1 MNLKYRNFRA
11 NINSQ
16 DLAIPNSQAL
26 VSQISEHEKI
36 KHILIG
42 SSFAVMNTIR
52 ILHELGYANADE
64 WSPLLPT
71 SNPGEFESIL
81 IRLITAQ

>member
-1 MNLKYRNFRA
+1 MNLKDRNFRA

-16 DLAIPNSQAL
+16 ELAIPNSQAL
-26 VSQISEHEKI
+26 VCQISEHEKI

-42 SSFAVMNTIR
+42 SSFAVMKTIR
-52 ILHELGYANADE
+52 ILHELGYANVDE

-81 IRLITAQ
+81 IRLITAR

>member
-1 MNLKYRNFRA
+1 MNLKYQNFRA

-16 DLAIPNSQAL
+16 DLVIPSSQAL
-26 VSQISEHEKI
+26 VSQTSEHEKI

-42 SSFAVMNTIR
+42 SSFAVMKTIR

-81 IRLITAQ
+81 IRLITTG

>member
-1 MNLKYRNFRA
+1 MNLKYRNFRE

-16 DLAIPNSQAL
+16 DSAIPSSQAL

-42 SSFAVMNTIR
+42 SSFAVMRTIR
-52 ILHELGYANADE
+52 ILHELGYADVDE

-81 IRLITAQ
+81 IHLITAR

>member
-1 MNLKYRNFRA
+1 MNLKYRNFLA
-11 NINSQ
+11 NINSKE
-16 DLAIPNSQAL
+16 LAIPNSQTL
-26 VSQISEHEKI
+26 KFQNSEHEKI

-42 SSFAVMNTIR
+42 SSFAVMKTIR
-52 ILHELGYANADE
+52 ILHELGYADVDE

-81 IRLITAQ
+81 IRLINV

>member
-1 MNLKYRNFRA
+1 MNLKYQNFRA

-16 DLAIPNSQAL
+16 DLVIPSSQAL
-26 VSQISEHEKI
+26 VSQTSEHEKI

-42 SSFAVMNTIR
+42 SSFAVMKTIR

-81 IRLITAQ
+81 IRLITV

>member
-1 MNLKYRNFRA
+1 MNLKHQNFRA
-11 NINSQ
+11 NINSK

-26 VSQISEHEKI
+26 QSQISEREKI

-42 SSFAVMNTIR
+42 SSFAVMNTIQ
-52 ILHELGYANADE
+52 ILHKLGYADADE

-81 IRLITAQ
+81 IRLITTR